1 MQKRYVVICLFLLL
15 LCCVMVSCKR
25 DPSYSVI
32 TDDLIF
38 NKDTKIHGKIE
49 LVHVDPNG
57 GVVLKH
63 HDKTELIT
71 VRSSGYT
78 TLSNRVQAVVI
89 AAEAELQTTT
99 IRVRISNEPTDR

>member
-1 MQKRYVVICLFLLL
+1 MNHNIKRALYIVLIGSVI
-15 LCCVMVSCKR
+15 VSCKR

-32 TDDLIF
+32 TDDLVF
-38 NKDTKIHGKIE
+38 SRDKKRHGKIE

-57 GVVLKH
+57 AVVLKH
-63 HDKTELIT
+63 HDQKELIT

-78 TLSNRVQAVVI
+78 TLSHGVKAVVI